1 MTMRK
6 ALVIAVLAVWAAPT
20 PLVRAEDAPGAPRD
34 ESAPTTPSPGAEAQ
48 PLKPAVVVED
58 DGAEPTPD
66 GEEPGDSGAAT
77 QPGAPGPRRSPG
89 LFGDPMMMF
98 VMIGGML
105 LLFFWMGRGKRKQ
118 EAKRRE
124 MIAALKKGDKITSIG
139 GIIGTIV
146 DVREDEVVVKVD
158 ENNNIR
164 MRLARWSVRGVGEEA
179 KTEKPEER
187 K

>member
-6 ALVIAVLAVWAAPT
+6 ALVIALLAVWAAAT
-20 PLVRAEDAPGAPRD
+20 PLIRAEDAPGAGRD
-34 ESAPTTPSPGAEAQ
+34 EPAATTPPPGAED
-48 PLKPAVVVED
+48 LKPAVVVEG
-58 DGAEPTPD
+58 DGAKSTPG
-66 GEEPGDSGAAT
+66 GEEPDDSGAAT
-77 QPGAPGPRRSPG
+77 QPGGAGPKRSPG
-89 LFGDPMMMF
+89 FFGDPMMMF

-118 EAKRRE
+118 ETKRRE

-139 GIIGTIV
+139 GVIGTIV

-164 MRLARWSVRGVGEEA
+164 MRFARWAVRGVGEEA
-179 KTEKPEER
+179 KTEKPEQR

>member
-1 MTMRK
+1 MTMRN
-6 ALVIAVLAVWAAPT
+6 ALVLILLAVWAAST
-20 PLVRAEDAPGAPRD
+20 ALVRAEDAPGAGRD
-34 ESAPTTPSPGAEAQ
+34 EPAATTPPPGTEDQ
-48 PLKPAVVVED
+48 PIKPAVVVD
-58 DGAEPTPD
+58 GDGAEPTAD
-66 GEEPGDSGAAT
+66 GEEPGDPGPDT
-77 QPGAPGPRRSPG
+77 QPGGAGPRGSRG

-118 EAKRRE
+118 ETKRRA
-124 MIAALKKGDKITSIG
+124 MIAALKKGDKVTSIG
-139 GIIGTIV
+139 GVIGTIV

-164 MRLARWSVRGVGEEA
+164 MRFARWAVRGVGEEG
-179 KTEKPEER
+179 KTEKPEQR

>member
-6 ALVIAVLAVWAAPT
+6 ALVIALLAVWAAST
-20 PLVRAEDAPGAPRD
+20 PLIRAEDAPGAGRGEP
-34 ESAPTTPSPGAEAQ
+34 AATTPPPGAED
-48 PLKPAVVVED
+48 LKPAVVVEG
-58 DGAEPTPD
+58 DGAKSTPG

-77 QPGAPGPRRSPG
+77 QPGGAGRKRSPG
-89 LFGDPMMMF
+89 FFGDPMMMF

-118 EAKRRE
+118 ETKRRE

-139 GIIGTIV
+139 GVIGTIV
-146 DVREDEVVVKVD
+146 DVREDEVVIKVD

-164 MRLARWSVRGVGEEA
+164 MRFARWAVRGVGEEA
-179 KTEKPEER
+179 KTEKPEQR

>member
-1 MTMRK
+1 MTIRRTLVL
-6 ALVIAVLAVWAAPT
+6 ALLAVWAAPT
-20 PLVRAEDAPGAPRD
+20 PLILAEDAED
-34 ESAPTTPSPGAEAQ
+34 Q

-58 DGAEPTPD
+58 GGAEPTAD
-66 GEEPGDSGAAT
+66 GEGPGDSGAAT
-77 QPGAPGPRRSPG
+77 QPGGAGPRRSPG

-124 MIAALKKGDKITSIG
+124 MLAALKKGDKITSIG

-146 DVREDEVVVKVD
+146 DVREGEVVVKVD

-164 MRLARWSVRGVGEEA
+164 MRFARWSVRGVGEEA
-179 KTEKPEER
+179 KSETPEQR